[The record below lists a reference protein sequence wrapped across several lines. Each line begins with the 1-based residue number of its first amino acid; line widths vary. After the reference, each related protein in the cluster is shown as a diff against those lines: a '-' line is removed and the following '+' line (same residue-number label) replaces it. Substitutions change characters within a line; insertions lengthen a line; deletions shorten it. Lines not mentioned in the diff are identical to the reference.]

1 MNELIFG
8 EGCIEG
14 LSQLLSE
21 FPDPILV
28 VCGARSFELSGARPR
43 IEVQLAG
50 RTWDRHFVR
59 TRLPGFGPAREAIS
73 KWRGDK
79 PGVILAVGGGG
90 VIDIAK
96 LTALA
101 FNNDQTPLDSSAG
114 FDAAIDVVAI
124 PTTAGSGSERTPFAV
139 AYQGTTKFSIA
150 HESLRPVYAMVDP
163 TLTYSLSAD
172 LTASSGLDAIAHA
185 MESAWAAAATKESI
199 EISISALGQ
208 GWSNLQEVVERPSPD
223 SRREMA
229 EASTVAG
236 AAIAIAKT
244 TACHALSYHL
254 TSAYGVAHG
263 VAVAIT
269 LGPMLAFNA
278 GVDESNVSG
287 GRSPEEIRAVIARVC
302 DAIGAD
308 GPAAALTAI
317 ESKLRSLHV
326 PTSLADLGI
335 ATPDQIAAFI
345 ESVNRERLANN
356 PRFVSPGDLGEILGW
371 VA

>member
-1 MNELIFG
+1 
-8 EGCIEG
+8 
-14 LSQLLSE
+14 
-21 FPDPILV
+21 
-28 VCGARSFELSGARPR
+28 
-43 IEVQLAG
+43 
-50 RTWDRHFVR
+50 
-59 TRLPGFGPAREAIS
+59 
-73 KWRGDK
+73 
-79 PGVILAVGGGG
+79 
-90 VIDIAK
+90 VIDVAK

-101 FNNDQTPLDSSAG
+101 FNNEHLPLNSSGG
-114 FDAAIDVVAI
+114 FEAAIDVVAV

-139 AYQGTTKFSIA
+139 SYEGTTKFSIA
-150 HESLRPVYAMVDP
+150 HETLRPVYAMVDP

-185 MESAWAAAATKESI
+185 MESAWAAEATKESV

-229 EASTVAG
+229 EASTTAG

-254 TSAYGVAHG
+254 TAAYGVPHG

-269 LGPMLAFNA
+269 LGPMLVFNA
-278 GVDESNVSG
+278 GVNESNVSG
-287 GRSPEEIRAVIARVC
+287 ERSPEEIRAVITRVC
-302 DAIGAD
+302 DAIGVG
-308 GPAAALTAI
+308 GPDAALSAI
-317 ESKLRSLHV
+317 ESKLRSLNV
-326 PTSLADLGI
+326 PTSLADLGVGG
-335 ATPDQIAAFI
+335 PDQLAALV

-356 PRFVSPGDLGEILGW
+356 PRFVSPSDLGEILEW